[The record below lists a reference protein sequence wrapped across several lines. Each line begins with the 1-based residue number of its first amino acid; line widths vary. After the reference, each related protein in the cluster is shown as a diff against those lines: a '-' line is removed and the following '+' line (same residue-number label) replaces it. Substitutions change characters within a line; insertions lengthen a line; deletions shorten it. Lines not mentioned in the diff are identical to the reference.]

1 MASAPDIAVKRV
13 YDPPDAADGRRIL
26 VDRLW
31 PRGLSKDAAAL
42 DDWAKDVAPSTA
54 LRQWLHADPGRWPEF
69 PARYRAE
76 LAAPA
81 AAAALRSLRGVA
93 AQGKVTLLYGT
104 RDSTH
109 NHALVLRDALLAE
122 KT

>member
-1 MASAPDIAVKRV
+1 MPAAPLIAVKRV
-13 YDPPDAADGRRIL
+13 YDSLDAADGLRVL

-42 DDWAKDVAPSTA
+42 DEWAKAVAPSTA

-76 LAAPA
+76 LAEPGP
-81 AAAALRSLRGVA
+81 AAALRSLRATA

-104 RDSTH
+104 RDEKR
-109 NHALVLRDALLAE
+109 NHALVLRDVLLAV